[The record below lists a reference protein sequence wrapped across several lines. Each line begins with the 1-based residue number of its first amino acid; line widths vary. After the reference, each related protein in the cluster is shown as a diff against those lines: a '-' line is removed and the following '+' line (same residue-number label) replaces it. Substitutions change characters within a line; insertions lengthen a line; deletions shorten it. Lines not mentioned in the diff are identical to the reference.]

1 MLGSRA
7 AGRLIGV
14 KADRK
19 SRARRCPAP
28 RVFTMCAMLS
38 LTLGPLAL
46 PLPPLLLA
54 AGVAAALLAVRVL
67 APRDEREAVG
77 NALWLAL
84 GAGLLVARLMHVLR
98 HADAYAASPWS
109 VFDVRDGGW
118 NAVAGTVAALV
129 LVMLR
134 AASRPAWRRPLAVSA
149 VAGVIVWQVAG
160 EAVMVRQADDEA
172 LPPVALT
179 ALAGGPPTPVPA
191 LLDGRP
197 QVINLWASWC
207 GPCRAEM
214 PVLAAAQ
221 RREPGVRFLFANQG
235 EAAATV
241 RAWLARER
249 LELQDV
255 WLDPASA
262 LGPAVGSPALPTTLF
277 IDAQGRRVGAHV
289 GVLNEAALRVRLQ
302 ALTSP

>member
-1 MLGSRA
+1 
-7 AGRLIGV
+7 
-14 KADRK
+14 
-19 SRARRCPAP
+19 
-28 RVFTMCAMLS
+28 MLS

-54 AGVAAALLAVRVL
+54 AGAASALLAVRVL
-67 APRDEREAVG
+67 APRHEREAIG

-109 VFDVRDGGW
+109 VFDFRDGGW
-118 NAVAGTVAALV
+118 NAIAGTVAGLV

-134 AASRPAWRRPLAVSA
+134 ASARPAWRRPLAVSA
-149 VAGVIVWQVAG
+149 VAGVVVWQVAG
-160 EAVMVRQADDEA
+160 EGVMARQAGDEA

-179 ALAGGPPTPVPA
+179 ALTALTAQGAAAPA
-191 LLDGRP
+191 PLPSLLDGRP

-221 RREPGVRFLFANQG
+221 RRETGVRFLFVNQG
-235 EAAATV
+235 EAAPTV
-241 RAWLARER
+241 QAWLARER
-249 LELQDV
+249 LALQDV

-277 IDAQGRRVGAHV
+277 VDAQGRRVGAHV

-302 ALTSP
+302 ALTSR

>member
-1 MLGSRA
+1 
-7 AGRLIGV
+7 
-14 KADRK
+14 
-19 SRARRCPAP
+19 
-28 RVFTMCAMLS
+28 MCC
-38 LTLGPLAL
+38 GWRWAL
-46 PLPPLLLA
+46 
-54 AGVAAALLAVRVL
+54 
-67 APRDEREAVG
+67 
-77 NALWLAL
+77 
-84 GAGLLVARLMHVLR
+84 GLLVARLMHVLR
-98 HADAYAASPWS
+98 HVDAYAASPWS

-118 NAVAGTVAALV
+118 HAVAGTVAALV

-134 AASRPAWRRPLAVSA
+134 ASSRPRGGGRWPSRRWPASSSGRSRVSWRWPRAGGRGPAAGGTDRAGGRPH
-149 VAGVIVWQVAG
+149 
-160 EAVMVRQADDEA
+160 
-172 LPPVALT
+172 P
-179 ALAGGPPTPVPA
+179 GPPTPLPA

-221 RREPGVRFLFANQG
+221 RREPGVRFLFVNQG

-241 RAWLARER
+241 VQAWLARER
-249 LELQDV
+249 LELHDV

-289 GVLNEAALRVRLQ
+289 GVLNEARCACGCRR
-302 ALTSP
+302 